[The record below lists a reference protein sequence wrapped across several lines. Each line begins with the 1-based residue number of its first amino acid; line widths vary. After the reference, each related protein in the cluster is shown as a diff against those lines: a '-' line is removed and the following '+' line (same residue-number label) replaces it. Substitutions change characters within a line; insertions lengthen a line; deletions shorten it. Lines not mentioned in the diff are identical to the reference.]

1 VSEPNARL
9 LRRVQGRRLAGVA
22 SGIADHL
29 GISATRVRIA
39 FVVLGSFGAV
49 LYSVCWIV
57 LPPREEVDPSPAMVR
72 RSRVVIALIL
82 IVGSA
87 VTGLVW
93 TATQADVLAPATV
106 ALIGGALIWRQATDA
121 QRSHWWRMSRLSLMS
136 TARHARLRLI
146 AGIALVLV
154 GGSLVLP
161 WDNLSAVR
169 DGLLAVVVTIVGMAL
184 ITGPWWVGLITE
196 LSAERAERIR
206 AQEREEIAAKVHD
219 SVLQTLALIQRNSG
233 APREVTRLARGQERE
248 LRALLY
254 GGHDTSGNFA
264 EGIRVAAAEIEDSY
278 GVNVD
283 SVVVGDAPMSPSMN
297 AVVGACR
304 EAMQN
309 AAKHSHASSVSVYVE
324 VEPTAVVAYV
334 RDRGVGFVLDEI
346 ADDRQG
352 VRGSIIGRVE
362 RHGGDVS
369 VSSAPTGT
377 EVRIR
382 MPR

>member
-1 VSEPNARL
+1 
-9 LRRVQGRRLAGVA
+9 
-22 SGIADHL
+22 
-29 GISATRVRIA
+29 
-39 FVVLGSFGAV
+39 V

>member
-1 VSEPNARL
+1 MSEPNARL